1 MRDAICKKL
10 KFIRKEGDY
19 QQPMTQVP
27 KYWTDSSRYK
37 LSREQPLGIVT
48 MEDVLEALLR
58 SSIFD
63 EKDISHSSRRRRNGE
78 DSPREVFESE
88 LQRPFSREPLNS
100 ERLEVESELPAG
112 PDIQLTPKNGEG
124 NSDSA
129 AREKL
134 NSGNKRLP
142 LSKPLVPLSSK
153 ERRRN
158 ALTDPLG
165 GTPRRNS
172 PEGLSSKDKGK
183 GKAVEV
189 RKAMSENN
197 YSTNTSDD
205 FELESLTGASVPSSI
220 FSHSTGTT
228 SHLIDLLGLRGQ
240 YANSSDFYLS
250 TLDEESSASAH
261 SA

>member
-19 QQPMTQVP
+19 QQPMTRVP

-48 MEDVLEALLR
+48 MEDVLEALLG

-78 DSPREVFESE
+78 GSPREVFEGE
-88 LQRPFSREPLNS
+88 LQKPFSREPLNS
-100 ERLEVESELPAG
+100 ERFEIESELPRG
-112 PDIQLTPKNGEG
+112 LDIQLAQKNGERS
-124 NSDSA
+124 SDNA
-129 AREKL
+129 ARGKH
-134 NSGNKRLP
+134 NPGNKHLS
-142 LSKPLVPLSSK
+142 LSKPPVPLSSK
-153 ERRRN
+153 ERRGN

-172 PEGLSSKDKGK
+172 PDRLSSKDKGK

-189 RKAMSENN
+189 RKAMSESD
-197 YSTNTSDD
+197 YSSNALDD

-228 SHLIDLLGLRGQ
+228 SHLMDLLGLRGQ

-250 TLDEESSASAH
+250 TLDEESSALANST
-261 SA
+261 